1 MYLRWLR
8 RGITLS
14 VLGGAIVYAAS
25 RWFSSSRH
33 SLPFAVRKS
42 DVQEELP
49 SAGVDTEADIEP
61 DIELP

>member
-8 RGITLS
+8 RSITLS

-25 RWFSSSRH
+25 RWFSSSSSSP
-33 SLPFAVRKS
+33 SLPFALRKS
-42 DVQEELP
+42 GMQEEPP
-49 SAGVDTEADIEP
+49 SAPADSGT